1 MSKCA
6 LLYIL
11 FSAKN
16 QYIIYAIRIF
26 MQRKLFHLYLISF
39 MCLVFFCFLPVS
51 EDVILEGRPAAW
63 IWHTVIW
70 NQALPWHTVHL
81 LQYPGLRSWISR
93 MLSFRCM
100 QISRAAKPTKTAW
113 PLSQSDGREWL
124 PSLLWLVQ
132 RSIQFLSQLQ
142 KWSEDEGQP
151 QFRYHSTNSLRT
163 KSFMFCPNL
172 LEFLSL
178 VSYRQRCNL
187 CSSCCC

>member
-39 MCLVFFCFLPVS
+39 MCLVFFCCLPVS

-70 NQALPWHTVHL
+70 NQAVPCLES
-81 LQYPGLRSWISR
+81 PGCSRSAACR
-93 MLSFRCM
+93 FPG
-100 QISRAAKPTKTAW
+100 AAKPTKTAW

-151 QFRYHSTNSLRT
+151 QLRYHSTNSLRT

-172 LEFLSL
+172 LEFLPL